1 MLGDVA
7 TREPNEDRVG
17 GDEPQ
22 GHHPPDVPN
31 QRKARH
37 RAEES
42 GDESGRTVPWH
53 LDRLIVRL
61 GRQFLRL
68 DRAPLDPPIRLLA
81 PPVPPHPEV
90 EPHPPPHPPP
100 IPPPPPPT
108 TPHPHPPLAPP
119 S

>member
-1 MLGDVA
+1 MLRDA
-7 TREPNEDRVG
+7 APREPNEDRVG

-61 GRQFLRL
+61 GRQLLRL

-81 PPVPPHPEV
+81 TYVRHHHEVERPPLRSPPPLHPAAHPRHPGPLPPV
-90 EPHPPPHPPP
+90 
-100 IPPPPPPT
+100 
-108 TPHPHPPLAPP
+108 LA
-119 S
+119 